1 MPRTSNHTSGG
12 YCVGVPPLPIPN
24 REVKPDCADGTAIQ
38 CGRVGG
44 RLFSTNPRK
53 EIFPHGGFCVYRY
66 QVWTQK
72 KATFYVM
79 IGMNEEVIVDSVCFQ
94 FITPST
100 FIL

>member
-53 EIFPHGGFCVYRY
+53 DLFPHGGFCVYGDEY
-66 QVWTQK
+66 LYIYKTLSDK
-72 KATFYVM
+72 CDDGF
-79 IGMNEEVIVDSVCFQ
+79 
-94 FITPST
+94 
-100 FIL
+100 